1 MGGAMTVAERLISA
15 DSHVALRHEQVKEYL
30 ATRFHD
36 AYDAAAA
43 QHEAKVGAAKQH
55 SNLGDYWFRPGHWDA
70 AAHLDDMDLDG
81 LAVEVVYCE
90 VSAFRYL
97 YLMREGGTDATR
109 AFNDALHAYA
119 SVDPSRLIVSYQI
132 PIHDMDFAVSEVQ
145 RVASFGGKSLQL
157 PVFPVELGQPDYCN
171 ARYEPLWAAVQ
182 ETGLPICCHTG
193 MNAQFDNLATRD
205 PTPQRALCVPLI
217 ALSSAE
223 AMGMWILGGVFERFP
238 GLKVV
243 FVEPGLGWV
252 AWWLDAIDDMAQRQH
267 YDYPAITDL
276 PSAYFRR
283 NMFLTFMEEPR
294 SVQLLRDRL
303 GVTNI
308 MWASDYPHPP
318 TTWPNSRA
326 AIDKQFSGVPN
337 AERRQIVCDNA
348 ARVWRL

>member
-1 MGGAMTVAERLISA
+1 MTAAARVISA
-15 DSHVALRHEQVKEYL
+15 DSHVALRHEQVKVHL
-30 ATRFHD
+30 AARFHD
-36 AYDAAAA
+36 AYDEAAA
-43 QHEAKVGAAKQH
+43 QHEAKVAAAKQH
-55 SNLGDYWFRPGHWDA
+55 SNLGDHWFRPGHWEA

-81 LAVEVVYCE
+81 LAAEVVYCE
-90 VSAFRYL
+90 VSAFRFL
-97 YLMREGGTDATR
+97 YLMRDGGTDATR
-109 AFNDALHAYA
+109 AFNDTLHAYA

-132 PIHDMDFAVSEVQ
+132 PIHDIDFAISEVQ
-145 RVASFGGKSLQL
+145 RVAAFGGRSLQL
-157 PVFPVELGQPDYCN
+157 PVFPVELGQPDYCD
-171 ARYEPLWAAVQ
+171 ARYDSLWAAVQ

-205 PTPQRALCVPLI
+205 PTPQRALLVPLI

-238 GLKVV
+238 ELKVV

-267 YDYPAITDL
+267 YDYPAISDL

-318 TTWPNSRA
+318 TTWPNSHA
-326 AIDKQFSGVPN
+326 AIDKQFSGVPD